1 MTLKVPLPSNEVVVR
16 DLGHMEYCE
25 SWRAMQSFNQHRDPS
40 TTDEL
45 WLLTHPAVYTVGLKG
60 KDRTFVGAHG
70 IPFVHSDRG
79 GDVTYHGPGQ
89 IIAYILMDL
98 RRRSWG
104 VKQLVH
110 ALEQSVI
117 DLLAQH
123 NIAGVRRPGAPG
135 VYVEG
140 KKISALGLRVSRGLS
155 SHGLALNIDMDLEP
169 FSAIDPCGYPALE
182 VTQLSALGIG
192 MGVEHVAESLTE
204 HLRQN
209 LVYRTSRPIEH
220 LARAKKEQT
229 AS

>member
-1 MTLKVPLPSNEVVVR
+1 MTLKVPLSSNDVVVR
-16 DLGHMEYCE
+16 ELGHVEYLE
-25 SWRAMQSFNQHRDPS
+25 SWRAMQFFNQHRDPS

-60 KDRTFVGAHG
+60 KDRTFVSAHG

-79 GDVTYHGPGQ
+79 GDITYHGPGQ

-98 RRRSWG
+98 RRRRWG
-104 VKQLVH
+104 VKKLVH

-117 DLLAQH
+117 DLLARH
-123 NIAGVRRPGAPG
+123 HIAGVRRPGAPG
-135 VYVEG
+135 VYVDG

-155 SHGLALNIDMDLEP
+155 THGLALNIDMDLEP
-169 FSAIDPCGYPALE
+169 FSAIDPCGYPGLE
-182 VTQLSALGIG
+182 VTQLSAQGIG
-192 MGVEHVAESLTE
+192 MGVQHAMESLTE

-209 LVYRTSRPIEH
+209 LAYRTSRRIEH
-220 LARAKKEQT
+220 LAKATEQT

>member
-1 MTLKVPLPSNEVVVR
+1 MTSEVPLPSDDVVVR
-16 DLGHMEYCE
+16 DLGHVEYLQ
-25 SWRAMQSFNQHRDPS
+25 SWRAMQSFNQQRDPS
-40 TTDEL
+40 TADEL

-60 KDRTFVGAHG
+60 KDRTFDSTRG

-123 NIAGVRRPGAPG
+123 GIAGIRRPGAPG
-135 VYVEG
+135 VYVDG
-140 KKISALGLRVSRGLS
+140 RKISALGLRVSRGLS
-155 SHGLALNIDMDLEP
+155 SHGLALNVDMDLDP
-169 FSAIDPCGYPALE
+169 FSAIDPCGYPGLE
-182 VTQLSALGIG
+182 VTQLSALGVT
-192 MGVEHVAESLTE
+192 MDVTHAAASLAE
-204 HLRQN
+204 HLYRN
-209 LVYRTSRPIEH
+209 LAYRPPRRVERLVS
-220 LARAKKEQT
+220 AKKRT

>member
-1 MTLKVPLPSNEVVVR
+1 MTSEVPLPSDDVVVR
-16 DLGHMEYCE
+16 DLGDVEYLQ
-25 SWRAMQSFNQHRDPS
+25 SWRAMQSFNQQRDPS
-40 TTDEL
+40 TPDEL

-60 KDRTFVGAHG
+60 KDRTFVSAQG

-123 NIAGVRRPGAPG
+123 GIAGIRRPGAPG
-135 VYVEG
+135 VYVDG
-140 KKISALGLRVSRGLS
+140 RKISALGLRVSRGLS
-155 SHGLALNIDMDLEP
+155 SHGLALNVDMDLGP
-169 FSAIDPCGYPALE
+169 FSAIDPCGYPGLE
-182 VTQLSALGIG
+182 VTQLSALGVR
-192 MGVEHVAESLTE
+192 MDV
-204 HLRQN
+204 
-209 LVYRTSRPIEH
+209 
-220 LARAKKEQT
+220 ARAA
-229 AS
+229 ASLFACP

>member
-1 MTLKVPLPSNEVVVR
+1 MVR
-16 DLGHMEYCE
+16 DLRHVEYLE

-60 KDRTFVGAHG
+60 KDRTFASSHG

-117 DLLAQH
+117 DLLARH
-123 NIAGVRRPGAPG
+123 DIVGSRRPGAPG
-135 VYVEG
+135 VYVG
-140 KKISALGLRVSRGLS
+140 GRKISALGLRVNRGLS
-155 SHGLALNIDMDLEP
+155 SHGLALNMDMDLEP
-169 FSAIDPCGYPALE
+169 FSAIDPCGYPGLA
-182 VTQLSALGIG
+182 VTQLSALGVSMG
-192 MGVEHVAESLTE
+192 MEHAAESLTE
-204 HLRQN
+204 HLRRN
-209 LVYRTSRPIEH
+209 LAYRASRRIEH
-220 LARAKKEQT
+220 LVRTKEQT
-229 AS
+229 VS

>member
-1 MTLKVPLPSNEVVVR
+1 MTAKIPPPSDDVVVR
-16 DLGHMEYCE
+16 DLGHVEYHE
-25 SWRAMQSFNQHRDPS
+25 SWHAMQSFNRHRGPS

-60 KDRTFVGAHG
+60 KGRTFVGAHG

-79 GDVTYHGPGQ
+79 GDLTYHGPGQ

-98 RRRSWG
+98 RRRGWG
-104 VKQLVH
+104 VKQLVR

-169 FSAIDPCGYPALE
+169 FSAIDPCGYPGLE
-182 VTQLSALGIG
+182 VTQLSALGTS

-209 LVYRTSRPIEH
+209 LAYRTSRRIER
-220 LARAKKEQT
+220 LARAKEQT

>member
-1 MTLKVPLPSNEVVVR
+1 MQSEVPPPSDDVVVH
-16 DLGHMEYCE
+16 DLGHVEYLE

-45 WLLTHPAVYTVGLKG
+45 WLLTHPPVYTVGLKG
-60 KDRTFVGAHG
+60 KDRTFIGAHG

-98 RRRSWG
+98 RRHSWG

-123 NIAGVRRPGAPG
+123 DIAGARRPGAPG
-135 VYVEG
+135 VYVDG
-140 KKISALGLRVSRGLS
+140 RKISALGLRVSRGLS

-169 FSAIDPCGYPALE
+169 FSAIDPCGHPGLE
-182 VTQLSALGIG
+182 VTQLSALGVS
-192 MGVEHVAESLTE
+192 MGAEQAAESLTE

-209 LVYRTSRPIEH
+209 LAYRTSPQIER
-220 LARAKKEQT
+220 LVRAKEQT

>member
-1 MTLKVPLPSNEVVVR
+1 MTSKVPPPSDDVVVR
-16 DLGHMEYCE
+16 DLGHIEYLE
-25 SWRAMQSFNQHRDPS
+25 SWRAMQAFNQHRNLS
-40 TTDEL
+40 TPDEL

-60 KDRTFVGAHG
+60 KDRTFVSAHG

-89 IIAYILMDL
+89 IVAYILMDL

-123 NIAGVRRPGAPG
+123 DIAGARRSGAPG
-135 VYVEG
+135 VYVDG

-169 FSAIDPCGYPALE
+169 FSAIDPCGYPGLE
-182 VTQLSALGIG
+182 ATQLSALGIG
-192 MGVEHVAESLTE
+192 LGIEQAAELLIE

-209 LVYRTSRPIEH
+209 LAYRTSRRLQH
-220 LARAKKEQT
+220 RATVKEQT
-229 AS
+229 AL